1 MAKSKIQEAAYDKI
15 GDLVEHFAS
24 QIEAL
29 KKKQKEAETRIMY
42 INPLFDALGWDID
55 NTKLRLPVSYKDVI
69 HEDELKIGGKTK
81 APDYCFT
88 NYGKRTFFLE
98 AKKPSVLI
106 KTDTDPSYQ
115 LRRYGWSAKLPIS
128 ILTDFEEFAM
138 YDCTKQPKE
147 NDATTVGRLKYITY
161 DQYLKEFDWIWD
173 LFSKEQVV
181 KGSLEQF
188 AKADKKGT
196 QSVDYAFLQSLD
208 EWRNLLATNIAI
220 RNKQLDEDEI
230 NYIVQ
235 MNINRIVFLRNCE
248 DRGAEAYGKLK
259 DCLVNAKDEGAYFS
273 NMYRLFG
280 EADRKYNSGLFDFSK
295 DTLSKSVVID
305 NKVISTIVSEL
316 YYPKSPYE
324 FSVIGAEIL
333 GTAYER
339 FLGKVIRLTAGH
351 QAKVEEKPEVRKAG
365 GVFYTPQYIVEYIV
379 KNTVGKLVEGK
390 TPEEIEKIKIC
401 DPACGSGSFL
411 LGAYQFLLNYHTDW
425 YTKNYKKSRNVK
437 DSPLTP
443 EGNLSTQIKKEIL
456 LNNIF
461 GVDID
466 TQAVEVTKL
475 SLLMKCMEG
484 ETAASMQTT
493 LTFERVL
500 PTLDTNIKSGNSLID
515 FDFYEGQLDF
525 GEDKKIKPFNWKQA
539 FPQVFKQGGFD
550 VVIGNPPY
558 VEFKQLDIQIKKALE
573 PKYKTAKGKYDL
585 FIPFI
590 EKGLQL
596 LNQNGV
602 ISYIVPSMFIKRD
615 YGKEIRKYIA
625 ENAQIQ
631 KLIYF
636 GDFQVFDQVTVF
648 PFIFILSKN
657 KTYQTSEIVLFP
669 TQKGLNHFAV
679 NKSLNN
685 PLNDISLK
693 YTISTNHFDSNP
705 WSLQDDAIKSLKDKI
720 EGTPNS
726 VRLQDISKYIFV
738 GIQSGKDEVF
748 FLNEETINN
757 QQLEREIV
765 IPIFKGRD
773 IMKYKSSWGGTYI
786 IFPYDKE
793 SNKVIDENR
802 LKNTYPNVYRYL
814 KERRDLLKGRD
825 YFEKSNKLWYELW
838 CERNFQKFNQ
848 LKIVNAEISDNNRFY
863 LDSSSFLGNT
873 KTFNTVL
880 IDDWKNQYLYVL
892 GILNSSVLEFFHKQI
907 SVPKAGG
914 FFEYKTQFLN
924 HYPIRKINFNDKVE
938 KIAHDEIVK
947 NVELLLKINAD
958 LQDESDA
965 KKKEQTQGR
974 IAYAEQRINEI
985 VYELYG
991 LTKEEIQIIESQ

>member
-1 MAKSKIQEAAYDKI
+1 MAKSKIQQAAYDKI

-24 QIEAL
+24 QIEVL

-147 NDATTVGRLKYITY
+147 NDTTTVGRLKYITY

-181 KGSLEQF
+181 KGSLGQF

-220 RNKQLDEDEI
+220 RNKQLNEDEI

-259 DCLVNAKDEGAYFS
+259 DCLVNANDEGAYFN

-305 NKVISTIVSEL
+305 NKIISTIVSEL

-379 KNTVGKLVEGK
+379 KNTVGKLIEAK

-425 YTKNYKKSRNVK
+425 YTNNYKKSRNVK

-443 EGNLSTQIKKEIL
+443 EGNLTTQIKKEIL
-456 LNNIF
+456 LNNIY
-461 GVDID
+461 GVDLD
-466 TQAVEVTKL
+466 AQAVEVTKL

-500 PTLDTNIKSGNSLID
+500 PTLDNNIKSGNSLID

-539 FPQVFKQGGFD
+539 FPKVYKQGGFD

-558 VEFKQLDIQIKKALE
+558 VQMSMFEWFDSEHKKYLLSKYCSSMGRMNTFGFFFEKGIDLLTKKGKLGYIIPNTILTQEYYQELRQLILKQTQIDEIVSYDHLPFVDAVVEVATLILAKETSSKPVKLVLCKKDLTYEVKETAQIKFDLA
-573 PKYKTAKGKYDL
+573 YK
-585 FIPFI
+585 
-590 EKGLQL
+590 
-596 LNQNGV
+596 NQFNV
-602 ISYIVPSMFIKRD
+602 TQNDVD
-615 YGKEIRKYIA
+615 A
-625 ENAQIQ
+625 ELKQ
-631 KLIYF
+631 
-636 GDFQVFDQVTVF
+636 T
-648 PFIFILSKN
+648 ILSKSN
-657 KTYQTSEIVLFP
+657 QTFSDIAEINQAIALKSDRAAYLFDKKVDKNYKPVLDGREIGRYEITWAKKYLKYDVGAIHSCKREDIFLSKEKIFFRRVSSTLIGAIDTEQFYALNTLICVNLKPTTEYNLRFILGIFNSSLMNYYYTTFLKSTKKVFSEIQARQIGQLP
-669 TQKGLNHFAV
+669 IPNI
-679 NKSLNN
+679 N
-685 PLNDISLK
+685 LK
-693 YTISTNHFDSNP
+693 VKID
-705 WSLQDDAIKSLKDKI
+705 LQ
-720 EGTPNS
+720 
-726 VRLQDISKYIFV
+726 R
-738 GIQSGKDEVF
+738 
-748 FLNEETINN
+748 
-757 QQLEREIV
+757 
-765 IPIFKGRD
+765 
-773 IMKYKSSWGGTYI
+773 
-786 IFPYDKE
+786 
-793 SNKVIDENR
+793 
-802 LKNTYPNVYRYL
+802 
-814 KERRDLLKGRD
+814 
-825 YFEKSNKLWYELW
+825 
-838 CERNFQKFNQ
+838 
-848 LKIVNAEISDNNRFY
+848 
-863 LDSSSFLGNT
+863 
-873 KTFNTVL
+873 
-880 IDDWKNQYLYVL
+880 
-892 GILNSSVLEFFHKQI
+892 
-907 SVPKAGG
+907 
-914 FFEYKTQFLN
+914 
-924 HYPIRKINFNDKVE
+924 
-938 KIAHDEIVK
+938 HDEIVK
-947 NVELLLKINAD
+947 QVNLIHEL
-958 LQDESDA
+958 
-965 KKKEQTQGR
+965 KKDNSTNKVSER
-974 IAYAEQRINEI
+974 ISYAEQRINEI
-985 VYELYG
+985 VYELYE
-991 LTKEEIQIIESQ
+991 LSQEEIQIIENQ

>member
-1 MAKSKIQEAAYDKI
+1 MQQS
-15 GDLVEHFAS
+15 
-24 QIEAL
+24 
-29 KKKQKEAETRIMY
+29 R
-42 INPLFDALGWDID
+42 
-55 NTKLRLPVSYKDVI
+55 
-69 HEDELKIGGKTK
+69 
-81 APDYCFT
+81 
-88 NYGKRTFFLE
+88 
-98 AKKPSVLI
+98 
-106 KTDTDPSYQ
+106 
-115 LRRYGWSAKLPIS
+115 WSAKLPIS

-147 NDATTVGRLKYITY
+147 NDASTVGRLKYITY

-208 EWRNLLATNIAI
+208 QWRNLLATNIAI

-425 YTKNYKKSRNVK
+425 HTKKYKKNRNVK

-443 EGNLSTQIKKEIL
+443 EGNLTTQIKKEIL

-493 LTFERVL
+493 MTFERVL
-500 PTLDTNIKSGNSLID
+500 PTLDNNIKSGNSLID
-515 FDFYEGQLDF
+515 FDFYEGQIDF
-525 GEDKKIKPFNWKQA
+525 GEDRKINPYNWKNG

-550 VVIGNPPY
+550 AIIGNPPWVDLKGHPAEQVKY
-558 VEFKQLDIQIKKALE
+558 YFKKFATSENRINLYSI
-573 PKYKTAKGKYDL
+573 
-585 FIPFI
+585 FI
-590 EKGLQL
+590 EKSLQ
-596 LNQNGV
+596 
-602 ISYIVPSMFIKRD
+602 
-615 YGKEIRKYIA
+615 
-625 ENAQIQ
+625 
-631 KLIYF
+631 
-636 GDFQVFDQVTVF
+636 
-648 PFIFILSKN
+648 ILS
-657 KTYQTSEIVLFP
+657 S
-669 TQKGLNHFAV
+669 KGLFGFV
-679 NKSLNN
+679 
-685 PLNDISLK
+685 I
-693 YTISTNHFDSNP
+693 
-705 WSLQDDAIKSLKDKI
+705 
-720 EGTPNS
+720 PNS
-726 VRLQDISKYIFV
+726 
-738 GIQSGKDEVF
+738 
-748 FLNEETINN
+748 
-757 QQLEREIV
+757 
-765 IPIFKGRD
+765 
-773 IMKYKSSWGGTYI
+773 
-786 IFPYDKE
+786 
-793 SNKVIDENR
+793 
-802 LKNTYPNVYRYL
+802 
-814 KERRDLLKGRD
+814 LL
-825 YFEKSNKLWYELW
+825 
-838 CERNFQKFNQ
+838 
-848 LKIVNAEISDNNRFY
+848 
-863 LDSSSFLGNT
+863 
-873 KTFNTVL
+873 
-880 IDDWKNQYLYVL
+880 
-892 GILNSSVLEFFHKQI
+892 
-907 SVPKAGG
+907 
-914 FFEYKTQFLN
+914 
-924 HYPIRKINFNDKVE
+924 
-938 KIAHDEIVK
+938 
-947 NVELLLKINAD
+947 
-958 LQDESDA
+958 
-965 KKKEQTQGR
+965 
-974 IAYAEQRINEI
+974 
-985 VYELYG
+985 
-991 LTKEEIQIIESQ
+991 

>member
-1 MAKSKIQEAAYDKI
+1 MTKSKIQEAAYNKI

-55 NTKLRLPVSYKDVI
+55 NTKLRLPFSYKDVI

-88 NYGKRTFFLE
+88 NYGKRIFFLE

-128 ILTDFEEFAM
+128 ILTDFEEFAL

-220 RNKQLDEDEI
+220 RNKQLNEDEI

-273 NMYRLFG
+273 NMYRLFS

-295 DTLSKSVVID
+295 DTLSKSVIID

-379 KNTVGKLVEGK
+379 KNTVGKLLEGK

-411 LGAYQFLLNYHTDW
+411 LGAYQYILNYHTDW
-425 YTKNYKKSRNVK
+425 YTRNYKKSRNLK

-443 EGNLSTQIKKEIL
+443 EGNLTTQIKKEIL

-500 PTLDTNIKSGNSLID
+500 PTLDNNIKSGNSLID
-515 FDFYEGQLDF
+515 MDFYEGKLDL
-525 GEDKKIKPFNWKQA
+525 GDDKKIKPFNWKSM
-539 FPQVFKQGGFD
+539 FSEVFKQGGFD
-550 VVIGNPPY
+550 AIIGNPPY
-558 VEFKQLDIQIKKALE
+558 VMLQNLETRETFEYTSKTYLSAKYKIDTYQLFIERSIKILKPKGLFGYITPNTFLKNIHSEPLRKLLLENTRLEEVIIFKYSVFSSASVDTCIFTFSKEKAQINSIIKILQADNPTLFRQVTEIKQSTFSMNNRNDFNIAAGESDSNLLEKIKKDTLPLGQFCKA
-573 PKYKTAKGKYDL
+573 
-585 FIPFI
+585 
-590 EKGLQL
+590 
-596 LNQNGV
+596 
-602 ISYIVPSMFIKRD
+602 
-615 YGKEIRKYIA
+615 
-625 ENAQIQ
+625 
-631 KLIYF
+631 YF
-636 GDFQVFDQVTVF
+636 GIQTYDRSTYV
-648 PFIFILSKN
+648 SKSKIN
-657 KTYQTSEIVLFP
+657 NDYKPVIDGGNIDAYQ
-669 TQKGLNHFAV
+669 
-679 NKSLNN
+679 
-685 PLNDISLK
+685 LK
-693 YTISTNHFDSNP
+693 PSKEYVKYVP
-705 WSLQDDAIKSLKDKI
+705 EAIKSGGNELVYTQERICIRQIGIVPIASIVPADLFTLNTIYNVYLKASGISDLNFLLGLINSKVIRYFWRKMNSDEKATFPKI
-720 EGTPNS
+720 KKEAILS
-726 VRLQDISKYIFV
+726 
-738 GIQSGKDEVF
+738 
-748 FLNEETINN
+748 
-757 QQLEREIV
+757 
-765 IPIFKGRD
+765 IPIRQIK
-773 IMKYKSSWGGTYI
+773 T
-786 IFPYDKE
+786 
-793 SNKVIDENR
+793 N
-802 LKNTYPNVYRYL
+802 
-814 KERRDLLKGRD
+814 
-825 YFEKSNKLWYELW
+825 FEKELQTEIIKQVKLVL
-838 CERNFQKFNQ
+838 Q
-848 LKIVNAEISDNNRFY
+848 LYAEIASNIPKT
-863 LDSSSFLGNT
+863 GTT
-873 KTFNTVL
+873 K
-880 IDDWKNQYLYVL
+880 D
-892 GILNSSVLEFFHKQI
+892 
-907 SVPKAGG
+907 
-914 FFEYKTQFLN
+914 
-924 HYPIRKINFNDKVE
+924 
-938 KIAHDEIVK
+938 
-947 NVELLLKINAD
+947 
-958 LQDESDA
+958 
-965 KKKEQTQGR
+965 R
-974 IAYAEQRINEI
+974 IAYSIQKIDELVFRL
-985 VYELYG
+985 YELSQ
-991 LTKEEIQIIESQ
+991 EEIQILENQ

>member
-1 MAKSKIQEAAYDKI
+1 MAKSKIQQAAYDKI

-42 INPLFDALGWDID
+42 INPFFDALGWDID

-115 LRRYGWSAKLPIS
+115 IRRYGWSAKLPIS

-147 NDATTVGRLKYITY
+147 TDTTTVGRLRYITY
-161 DQYLKEFDWIWD
+161 DQYLKEFDWLWD

-181 KGSLEQF
+181 KGSLGQF

-220 RNKQLDEDEI
+220 RNKQLNEDEI

-379 KNTVGKLVEGK
+379 KNTVGNLVEGR
-390 TPEEIEKIKIC
+390 TPEKIEKIKVC

-437 DSPLTP
+437 ESPLTP
-443 EGNLSTQIKKEIL
+443 EGNLTTQIKKEIL

-493 LTFERVL
+493 
-500 PTLDTNIKSGNSLID
+500 
-515 FDFYEGQLDF
+515 
-525 GEDKKIKPFNWKQA
+525 
-539 FPQVFKQGGFD
+539 
-550 VVIGNPPY
+550 
-558 VEFKQLDIQIKKALE
+558 
-573 PKYKTAKGKYDL
+573 
-585 FIPFI
+585 
-590 EKGLQL
+590 
-596 LNQNGV
+596 
-602 ISYIVPSMFIKRD
+602 
-615 YGKEIRKYIA
+615 
-625 ENAQIQ
+625 
-631 KLIYF
+631 
-636 GDFQVFDQVTVF
+636 
-648 PFIFILSKN
+648 
-657 KTYQTSEIVLFP
+657 
-669 TQKGLNHFAV
+669 
-679 NKSLNN
+679 
-685 PLNDISLK
+685 
-693 YTISTNHFDSNP
+693 
-705 WSLQDDAIKSLKDKI
+705 
-720 EGTPNS
+720 
-726 VRLQDISKYIFV
+726 
-738 GIQSGKDEVF
+738 
-748 FLNEETINN
+748 
-757 QQLEREIV
+757 
-765 IPIFKGRD
+765 
-773 IMKYKSSWGGTYI
+773 
-786 IFPYDKE
+786 
-793 SNKVIDENR
+793 
-802 LKNTYPNVYRYL
+802 
-814 KERRDLLKGRD
+814 
-825 YFEKSNKLWYELW
+825 
-838 CERNFQKFNQ
+838 
-848 LKIVNAEISDNNRFY
+848 
-863 LDSSSFLGNT
+863 
-873 KTFNTVL
+873 
-880 IDDWKNQYLYVL
+880 
-892 GILNSSVLEFFHKQI
+892 
-907 SVPKAGG
+907 
-914 FFEYKTQFLN
+914 
-924 HYPIRKINFNDKVE
+924 
-938 KIAHDEIVK
+938 
-947 NVELLLKINAD
+947 
-958 LQDESDA
+958 
-965 KKKEQTQGR
+965 
-974 IAYAEQRINEI
+974 
-985 VYELYG
+985 
-991 LTKEEIQIIESQ
+991 